1 MTVRTA
7 AFGFPTRCLSVSL
20 IAMVVVAVAGCGSSD
35 TATTTAAT
43 TRAAAGPDAS
53 GNCPERGI
61 AQAYA
66 LTVVNASTTEPLR
79 IAFTEVDCSDWSGTT
94 PMAYGPVTVS
104 DNGSVGMKINPSCG
118 SPAPFTA
125 TLAAPG
131 GSSPGE
137 VAPLRIRVENGR
149 CKGEK
154 NKLEIYTGS
163 GWGNTASASVGGSP
177 WSISVT
183 RAGAGRGTVTV
194 SPS

>member
-1 MTVRTA
+1 MRLRTPRSLA
-7 AFGFPTRCLSVSL
+7 AL
-20 IAMVVVAVAGCGSSD
+20 AVLAGATLMAGCGSSD
-35 TATTTAAT
+35 TATTTAAA

-53 GNCPERGI
+53 GNCPGRGI

-66 LTVVNASTTEPLR
+66 LTIVNASTTEPLR
-79 IAFTEVDCSDWSGTT
+79 IAFTEVDCSDWRGTT

-149 CKGEK
+149 CNGET

-183 RAGAGRGTVTV
+183 RAGPSRGTVTV